1 MKEMNPVRK
10 INIFLNFGIY
20 ASLLGSFVS
29 LYTDRLFMVWVFLTL
44 GLLFW
49 VVRNLSF
56 ILEKMENINFGK

>member
-1 MKEMNPVRK
+1 MKEMNPSRK
-10 INIFLNFGIY
+10 INIFLNTGIY

-29 LYTDRLFMVWVFLTL
+29 LYTDRMFMVWVFLTL

-56 ILEKMENINFGK
+56 ILEKMEKIDFGK

>member
-1 MKEMNPVRK
+1 MNPSRK
-10 INIFLNFGIY
+10 INIFLNTGIY

-29 LYTDRLFMVWVFLTL
+29 LYTDRMFMVWVFLTL

-56 ILEKMENINFGK
+56 ILEKMEKIDFGK